1 MTWSEHY
8 EMFMPHGMCFLWLPE
23 LMALHIVSDAL
34 IALAYFSIPFA
45 ILRFV
50 RGRDDLEPRH
60 RQMALLFAAFIA
72 FCGLTHVLSIY
83 VLWVPVY
90 IFEGW
95 LKAITAIV
103 SVATA
108 ISLMKLVP
116 HALKLP
122 SAESMR
128 AEIAAHRETM
138 IALDA
143 ARAVLASRVDRTEGA
158 LRESE
163 AKFRS
168 VVEHMS
174 EGLMIFDQ
182 EGAMTFHNP
191 ASARMHGLKREAD
204 GLFQPEDI
212 PVQWRAWDSEGVSV
226 PFEDWPI
233 ARVLKGE
240 RFENRYFHVER
251 ADGGVTFDAVYSGAP
266 IFGASG
272 EFLLGFITLRNV
284 QEELEAQRALAG
296 AHDLL
301 RGFTDAVPGVIYA
314 KDRDGRMLFAND
326 GTAKLIGKPR
336 SEFIAKTD
344 AEFLDDPRQAEAVMA
359 NDRRIMES
367 GIAEQVEEP
376 VSLPD
381 GTATTWLSTKVPLK
395 NSEGLVT
402 GLIGLSVDI
411 SARKATEAELMTLNY
426 RLERQAGELTASNE
440 KLNEALT
447 QRDLLLREVYH
458 RVKNNMQMVDSIL
471 VIQKGLLT
479 DPKAKSVLA
488 GLRGRLYAMGLV
500 HQQLM
505 GSPDLRTFDVA
516 PFLRE
521 LATNIVI
528 GGASNGVKVSVTA
541 DTLDVGLDFAIPL
554 GLLVTE
560 LLSNALKHAFPG
572 GQGHIDVRLSR
583 NADGSLS
590 LVVSDDG
597 IGYEQDVGVQGAP
610 AGGLGSK
617 IINALVRQLK
627 ATMMIQSDNGTRA
640 EISISAAVT

>member
-1 MTWSEHY
+1 MNLSEHY

-23 LMALHIVSDAL
+23 LMALHIISDAL
-34 IALAYFSIPFA
+34 IALSYFSIPFA

-72 FCGLTHVLSIY
+72 LCGLTHVLSIY

-90 IFEGW
+90 VFEGW
-95 LKAITAIV
+95 LKAVTAIV

-108 ISLMKLVP
+108 IILMKLVP

-122 SAESMR
+122 SAASMR

-143 ARAVLASRVDRTEGA
+143 ARAVLASRVDRTEDA
-158 LRESE
+158 LRASE
-163 AKFRS
+163 AKFQS
-168 VVEHMS
+168 VVENMS
-174 EGLMIFDQ
+174 EGLGMFAED
-182 EGAMTFHNP
+182 GTVLFLNP
-191 ASARMHGLKREAD
+191 AADTLLGHERDAD
-204 GLFQPEDI
+204 GNLRQDLSAQWQVFDI
-212 PVQWRAWDSEGVSV
+212 DGSLV
-226 PFEDWPI
+226 PFESWPI
-233 ARVLKGE
+233 ARVLRGE
-240 RFENRYFHVER
+240 RFQNQFVHAER
-251 ADGGVTFDAVYSGAP
+251 ADQAVTFDAIYNGAP
-266 IFGASG
+266 IYGPDG
-272 EFLLGFITLRNV
+272 KFLLGFVTLRDV
-284 QEELEAQRALAG
+284 RKEVHAQRDLAR

-314 KDRDGRMLFAND
+314 KDGDGRMLFAND

-336 SEFIAKTD
+336 SEFIGKTD
-344 AEFLDDPRQAEAVMA
+344 AEFLEDKGQAETVMA
-359 NDRRIMES
+359 NDRRIMEN

-381 GTATTWLSTKVPLK
+381 GTATIWLSTKVPLQ

-411 SARKATEAELMTLNY
+411 SARKATEAELMTLND
-426 RLERQAGELTASNE
+426 RLERQAGELTATNE

-521 LATNIVI
+521 LANNIVI
-528 GGASNGVKVSVTA
+528 GGASNGVKVNVTA

-572 GQGHIDVRLSR
+572 GEGHIDVGLSR

-627 ATMMIQSDNGTRA
+627 ATMMIQSDNGTRT